1 MPVFEYGCSMCDYT
15 VDVRHGVHGH
25 GPSTCPVCG
34 GSMRKLLSTPTIVF
48 KGSGWASKEGRSG
61 GSGRSTSGASD
72 SGSSDRGSSDSG
84 SPDRRSSD
92 RGSSEAGSTGGS
104 EGAAAPA
111 PATGSSS
118 GSAAGS
124 SSGD

>member
-1 MPVFEYGCSMCDYT
+1 VPVFEYGCSVCDYT

-61 GSGRSTSGASD
+61 GSGRSTSG
-72 SGSSDRGSSDSG
+72 SSSAGSSDSG
-84 SPDRRSSD
+84 SSERGSSE
-92 RGSSEAGSTGGS
+92 RGSSEAGSKGGS